1 MEAETDYE
9 YGDGGSAGI
18 DKGYCDGAWNVFW
31 YGFGKAFNNMLSAM
45 GVFGIA
51 HGAPE
56 SINNAWAFG
65 EHKEGEYECENN
77 YGEKAADARNG
88 GGEHVAEISGE
99 IVGEALDD
107 LGNLILK
114 IGNAESA
121 ANFVD
126 KANITRGGIKERRQT
141 IEK

>member
-1 MEAETDYE
+1 
-9 YGDGGSAGI
+9 
-18 DKGYCDGAWNVFW
+18 
-31 YGFGKAFNNMLSAM
+31 MLSAM

-141 IEK
+141 IEKAN

>member
-1 MEAETDYE
+1 
-9 YGDGGSAGI
+9 
-18 DKGYCDGAWNVFW
+18 
-31 YGFGKAFNNMLSAM
+31 MLGAM
-45 GVFGIA
+45 GIFGVA
-51 HGAPE
+51 HGVPE
-56 SINNAWAFG
+56 SVNNAWTFSK
-65 EHKEGEYECENN
+65 HKEGEYECEDD

-88 GGEHVAEISGE
+88 GGKYVAEISGE

-114 IGNAESA
+114 VGNAESA

-141 IEK
+141 IEKAD